1 MNDTDVTL
9 VAASNTPPEAEVI
22 TVDTVTV
29 TTPATTT
36 EDEVDDPITKGVDA
50 TPPNG
55 DTADATAVTTPTKK
69 DDELDDPVAN
79 KGVSDSLEKLNSLG
93 AMTESV
99 PKDDNVPENNG
110 PTTQDGEL
118 VTMMTGGESLT
129 PGGSKKRSVQV
140 VLDCDQAA
148 GSKSPRNAEDVEMPV
163 PDVPRRRGRPRKN
176 ILDPAPA
183 KTPPVKRGPGRPRRK
198 IPQKGGAGASFVRH
212 TSQTECGR
220 TSTVSTPKKKRG
232 RPLKIPKVENMS
244 SEEDNDESFTD
255 ADAEEEHVS
264 SDDTDASPYKP
275 SPKKRGRPRADS
287 TPRRGPGKP
296 RANNKAG
303 RPRANSSTP
312 RKPGW
317 PKSNTPLSTKKRGR
331 PRKDPNSPRKKWTRV
346 NTDPFPSDDQDPL
359 VQGTTPPTRI
369 RTHNDF
375 VTSE

>member
-29 TTPATTT
+29 TAPAITT
-36 EDEVDDPITKGVDA
+36 EDEVNDPITKGVDA

-129 PGGSKKRSVQV
+129 PGDSKKRSVQV

-255 ADAEEEHVS
+255 ADAEEEHVQAPKNG
-264 SDDTDASPYKP
+264 DDPAPTPPPAGDRASPAPTTKP
-275 SPKKRGRPRADS
+275 AGPAPTLPHPVSRDGPNPIHLFQRKRGDGPARTQIRHAKN
-287 TPRRGPGKP
+287 GPG
-296 RANNKAG
+296 
-303 RPRANSSTP
+303 S
-312 RKPGW
+312 
-317 PKSNTPLSTKKRGR
+317 
-331 PRKDPNSPRKKWTRV
+331 
-346 NTDPFPSDDQDPL
+346 
-359 VQGTTPPTRI
+359 TRI
-369 RTHNDF
+369 PSHRTIKILWSREQRHPPASAH
-375 VTSE
+375 TMIS